1 MLKIGNTNQSYDI
14 NNNKYKLFKNNKFIQ
29 QNTNINNLIND
40 IIKIINTTSIINS
53 KLIDEQLYYYI
64 QNNEL
69 LISHIDLILGNIC
82 KIYIKEI
89 YEIIKQNKLNL
100 NYIVNI
106 WNRYTKKIN
115 KLHNI
120 LWYFNKKYEPLYL
133 YKIMYEYFLK
143 NIIDIKYND
152 VDISIYLIDSL
163 SNINIQNVISFFLI
177 AKTYKKYEINHN
189 IFYSIF
195 QTLNSCQVYC
205 TSLLKFIDINI
216 RYLSKNYDEEIYKTL
231 MNSLYLI
238 KDNNMFYT
246 HYVNYLST
254 RLLTNMS
261 NINLELSFVEKL
273 DTKYTFKIKKLI
285 QDILDSVILNKLYSK
300 LIFEIQSEKYKNII
314 VVPNMLSRFK
324 ANILNTFYWN
334 NIENVNNQIIPPV
347 EAEMYTDVYYKFYI
361 GKYPNRNIYW
371 QHNIGKSVIA
381 FKGKDKTY
389 NLHLSTLQMFVIM
402 YLNDGIDTVH
412 QISDKSNINPKVIQ
426 YLLDCFVDSEI
437 IYPEYDI
444 VTHYTIYKFN
454 DDFIFQTTDINLMN
468 YMNNMPKLEV
478 KQMVV
483 EASPIIKEEKQM
495 VVEASPI
502 IPDIKEEKDNYIDK
516 IIQTLESKMSNIL
529 MNSVDIKEINS
540 KYLLIESLY
549 NSIIIVC
556 SNKNIL
562 NDDKLMVQINQKI
575 ININKY
581 LKEIKI
587 SLNTGI
593 DTINIEDLNGSLK
606 MIFCHVK
613 AVLEMLKIYSNKQ
626 KKINVTSHE
635 INKYMKH
642 LLSSNPIA
650 ENKLI
655 DLLCIKYN
663 SISKNE
669 MKTVILHNKIKYD
682 NFTIYD
688 NNGIITYKFFDIYQN
703 IVDNKNNIAN
713 DIMNIMT
720 EHVSISEEQLFD
732 ILLNKYKNMKVQ
744 IMQEIVY
751 QELSNKIKIINSPSN
766 RIYKLK
772 ID

>member
-1 MLKIGNTNQSYDI
+1 
-14 NNNKYKLFKNNKFIQ
+14 
-29 QNTNINNLIND
+29 
-40 IIKIINTTSIINS
+40 
-53 KLIDEQLYYYI
+53 
-64 QNNEL
+64 
-69 LISHIDLILGNIC
+69 
-82 KIYIKEI
+82 
-89 YEIIKQNKLNL
+89 
-100 NYIVNI
+100 
-106 WNRYTKKIN
+106 
-115 KLHNI
+115 
-120 LWYFNKKYEPLYL
+120 
-133 YKIMYEYFLK
+133 
-143 NIIDIKYND
+143 
-152 VDISIYLIDSL
+152 
-163 SNINIQNVISFFLI
+163 
-177 AKTYKKYEINHN
+177 
-189 IFYSIF
+189 
-195 QTLNSCQVYC
+195 
-205 TSLLKFIDINI
+205 
-216 RYLSKNYDEEIYKTL
+216 
-231 MNSLYLI
+231 
-238 KDNNMFYT
+238 
-246 HYVNYLST
+246 
-254 RLLTNMS
+254 
-261 NINLELSFVEKL
+261 
-273 DTKYTFKIKKLI
+273 
-285 QDILDSVILNKLYSK
+285 
-300 LIFEIQSEKYKNII
+300 
-314 VVPNMLSRFK
+314 
-324 ANILNTFYWN
+324 
-334 NIENVNNQIIPPV
+334 
-347 EAEMYTDVYYKFYI
+347 
-361 GKYPNRNIYW
+361 
-371 QHNIGKSVIA
+371 
-381 FKGKDKTY
+381 
-389 NLHLSTLQMFVIM
+389 
-402 YLNDGIDTVH
+402 
-412 QISDKSNINPKVIQ
+412 
-426 YLLDCFVDSEI
+426 
-437 IYPEYDI
+437 
-444 VTHYTIYKFN
+444 
-454 DDFIFQTTDINLMN
+454 
-468 YMNNMPKLEV
+468 
-478 KQMVV
+478 
-483 EASPIIKEEKQM
+483 
-495 VVEASPI
+495 
-502 IPDIKEEKDNYIDK
+502 
-516 IIQTLESKMSNIL
+516 

-562 NDDKLMVQINQKI
+562 NDDKLMVQINQEI